1 MSAVQTKAKVTMNQ
15 LVKIIADLR
24 AFIGPAQMQCLG
36 DACRGEE
43 RDYFKAKLVEM
54 AELIERMPR
63 VYQQEGLGDQAIV
76 HLHYFTGSA
85 DWWITER
92 DTSRAQHQA
101 YGLADLYQD
110 GGEMGYISIVEL
122 IRHGAELDLHWT
134 AKPLAEVRAEKQ
146 PPKFDRGGKPVVTL
160 ADYESVKPE
169 FRKVD
174 PENGMRMMLADDE
187 ETGLEVW
194 LTEGLDFVV
203 DEMGS

>member
-1 MSAVQTKAKVTMNQ
+1 
-15 LVKIIADLR
+15 
-24 AFIGPAQMQCLG
+24 
-36 DACRGEE
+36 
-43 RDYFKAKLVEM
+43 
-54 AELIERMPR
+54 
-63 VYQQEGLGDQAIV
+63 
-76 HLHYFTGSA
+76 
-85 DWWITER
+85 
-92 DTSRAQHQA
+92 
-101 YGLADLYQD
+101 
-110 GGEMGYISIVEL
+110 MGYISIVEL